1 MNLNSKVLGKVVAS
15 LLISFEQKQIVSPLF
30 NADFGCLSAIPKM
43 R

>member
-15 LLISFEQKQIVSPLF
+15 LLISCRPKQIISPLF
-30 NADFGCLSAIPKM
+30 NADFECLSTIPKM